1 MPLTRLSFFVW
12 EMGTDRWDD
21 WILDKVTKLNDE
33 YTSNEN
39 RWSDKQTS
47 TKDEQGKRNGG
58 STKERELEK
67 RKTHKKKV
75 ANYK

>member
-1 MPLTRLSFFVW
+1 
-12 EMGTDRWDD
+12 MGTDRWDD